1 MPYYIYKI
9 TPGETPTAKTL
20 DLINEHDS
28 FRDAKQE
35 VRTLRTGQQTGTNH
49 IYKIMFAG
57 SQGEAEQ
64 RLLEVREEP
73 VVKEWEK

>member
-1 MPYYIYKI
+1 MPYFIYKI
-9 TPGETPTAKTL
+9 TPGDTPTAKKL
-20 DLINEHDS
+20 DLVNEHES
-28 FRDAKQE
+28 YRDAKQE
-35 VRTLRTGQQTGTNH
+35 VRSLRIEQPAEASH
-49 IYKIMFAG
+49 SYRIMFAA

>member
-1 MPYYIYKI
+1 MPYYIYRI
-9 TPGETPTAKTL
+9 TPGDTPTARKL
-20 DLINEHDS
+20 DLVREHDS

-35 VRTLRTGQQTGTNH
+35 VRSLRAGQSPDAKDS
-49 IYKIMFAG
+49 YKIIFAG

-73 VVKEWEK
+73 VGKEWEK

>member
-9 TPGETPTAKTL
+9 TPGDTPTAKTL

-28 FRDAKQE
+28 FREAKQE
-35 VRTLRTGQQTGTNH
+35 VKALRIAQPAGTSH

-64 RLLEVREEP
+64 RLLEAREEP

>member
-1 MPYYIYKI
+1 MPYYIYTI
-9 TPGETPTAKTL
+9 TPGDTPTARKL
-20 DLINEHDS
+20 DLVSDHDS

-35 VRTLRTGQQTGTNH
+35 VRSLRAVQSDDANC
-49 IYKIMFAG
+49 IYKIIFAG

-64 RLLEVREEP
+64 RLLEVREQP

>member
-1 MPYYIYKI
+1 MPYYLYKI
-9 TPGETPTAKTL
+9 TPGDTPTSKTL
-20 DLINEHDS
+20 DLVNEYDS
-28 FRDAKQE
+28 FRHAKQQAKSLRIAQPADAK
-35 VRTLRTGQQTGTNH
+35 H

>member
-1 MPYYIYKI
+1 MPYYIYSI
-9 TPGETPTAKTL
+9 TPGDTPTAKTL

-35 VRTLRTGQQTGTNH
+35 VRALRIEQPSGMNH
-49 IYKIMFAG
+49 IYKIIFAG

>member
-9 TPGETPTAKTL
+9 TPGDTPTAKAL
-20 DLINEHDS
+20 DLVNEHDS
-28 FRDAKQE
+28 FRDAKQQ
-35 VRTLRTGQQTGTNH
+35 VKSLRIEQTTDSKY